1 MGGEGEGEGDEG
13 REEGRKE
20 ELYKVVVLLLQKYI
34 VAFIRGRERKGGW

>member
-1 MGGEGEGEGDEG
+1 MRGRGRE

-34 VAFIRGRERKGGW
+34 VVFIRGRERKGGW